1 MSMIIINIAQ
11 LVKLI
16 IVIISDGDIH
26 TKLHL
31 ITTIL
36 IIMSH
41 VFSGDRGRRLKYYTG
56 RGGGDEGGA
65 SRPYFAWGGGRGGG
79 SEGAWGISLTLG
91 PSSFFV
97 LPGPHARLG
106 AFQHSPFKAAYKKKW
121 TVSIKSGQKIITGHW
136 TFSNQFKWMSD
147 HLELII

>member
-65 SRPYFAWGGGRGGG
+65 SRPYFA
-79 SEGAWGISLTLG
+79 
-91 PSSFFV
+91 
-97 LPGPHARLG
+97 
-106 AFQHSPFKAAYKKKW
+106 
-121 TVSIKSGQKIITGHW
+121 
-136 TFSNQFKWMSD
+136 
-147 HLELII
+147 